1 MKDFPII
8 RIDNFYDFSKGE
20 QSRTKNSVI
29 KQIERD
35 NWNNNYRLKE
45 SKFTKKLYNKFV
57 EACKK
62 YYKFTINDKY
72 NKNYCWAVASN
83 KHFIPSV
90 NWHNHVMTST
100 INSVYYLHIP
110 KDMKGGEIEF
120 RSRRKDVLKITPKTN
135 ELYIF
140 PNWMWHNPVNVESEE
155 FRLSINLEIIT
166 KEKNRD
172 IFNDI

>member
-1 MKDFPII
+1 
-8 RIDNFYDFSKGE
+8 
-20 QSRTKNSVI
+20 
-29 KQIERD
+29 
-35 NWNNNYRLKE
+35 
-45 SKFTKKLYNKFV
+45 
-57 EACKK
+57 
-62 YYKFTINDKY
+62 
-72 NKNYCWAVASN
+72 
-83 KHFIPSV
+83 
-90 NWHNHVMTST
+90 MTST